1 MRSVEET
8 HFGALNNVKD
18 GERYW
23 VLGTREHQQ
32 PGISAYQTYRRG
44 AVALISSP
52 DSDNSRNRRCA

>member
-32 PGISAYQTYRRG
+32 PGITRLSNVPTWRG
-44 AVALISSP
+44 GTDQLAWF
-52 DSDNSRNRRCA
+52 R